1 MSLIY
6 LQTLILSLIQGFS
19 EFLPVSSSAHLIIF
33 SNIMKNYSSS
43 VLMDTSLHLGSLIA
57 IIHYFWKDLID
68 FTNNKKI
75 WILLFIGSLP
85 LIFVGYVF
93 YKYNIYDSIR
103 HIEIIAWS
111 TLIFGILLYISDK
124 FIQSKSL
131 NNNLNIK
138 NIITIGLIQI
148 LALIPG
154 ASRSG
159 VVITG
164 SRFLKFSR
172 YDAAKISFILS
183 IPALL
188 GASFLTMKDAFL
200 IKETLNLN
208 IILGIIFSY
217 IFSYLT
223 IKYFLIYTRSFS
235 LNIFVLYRILLSLI
249 LFTFIYF

>member
-6 LQTLILSLIQGFS
+6 LQTLILALIQGVT
-19 EFLPVSSSAHLIIF
+19 EFIPVSSSAHLVLI
-33 SNIMKNYSSS
+33 SNIFTKYNNP

-57 IIHYFWKDLID
+57 IVHYFWKELVD
-68 FTNNKKI
+68 FSNNKKI
-75 WILLFIGSLP
+75 LSLLVIGSLP
-85 LIFVGYVF
+85 LIIIGYIL
-93 YKYNIYDSIR
+93 YDYNIYENLRSIKT
-103 HIEIIAWS
+103 IAWS
-111 TLIFGILLYISDK
+111 TLIFGVLLFFSDK
-124 FIQSKSL
+124 FILSKSF
-131 NNNLNIK
+131 NENLNLK
-138 NIITIGLIQI
+138 NIFIIGCFQV

-154 ASRSG
+154 ASRAG

-164 SRFLKFSR
+164 CRFLNFNR

-188 GASFLTMKDAFL
+188 GASILTLKDTI
-200 IKETLNLN
+200 IKDQILNLN

-223 IKYFLIYTRSFS
+223 IKYFLIYTKNFS

-249 LFTFIYF
+249 LFYFIYF

>member
-33 SNIMKNYSSS
+33 SNIIKNYSSS

-57 IIHYFWKDLID
+57 IIHYFWRDLID

-85 LIFVGYVF
+85 LIFVGYVV

-103 HIEIIAWS
+103 NIEIIAWS

-172 YDAAKISFILS
+172 HDAAKISFILS

-188 GASFLTMKDAFL
+188 GASFLTMNDTFL

-235 LNIFVLYRILLSLI
+235 LNVFVLYRILLSLI

>member
-1 MSLIY
+1 
-6 LQTLILSLIQGFS
+6 
-19 EFLPVSSSAHLIIF
+19 
-33 SNIMKNYSSS
+33 
-43 VLMDTSLHLGSLIA
+43 MDTSLHLGSLIA
-57 IIHYFWKDLID
+57 IIHYFWRDLID

-85 LIFVGYVF
+85 LIFVGYVI

-103 HIEIIAWS
+103 NIEIIAWS
-111 TLIFGILLYISDK
+111 TLIFGIFLYISDK
-124 FIQSKSL
+124 FIQSKSI

-138 NIITIGLIQI
+138 NIFTIGLVQI

-159 VVITG
+159 IVITG

-172 YDAAKISFILS
+172 HDAVKISFILS
-183 IPALL
+183 IPALF
-188 GASFLTMKDAFL
+188 GASFLTMKDTFL

-223 IKYFLIYTRSFS
+223 IKYFLIYIRSFS
-235 LNIFVLYRILLSLI
+235 LNVFVIYRILLSLI